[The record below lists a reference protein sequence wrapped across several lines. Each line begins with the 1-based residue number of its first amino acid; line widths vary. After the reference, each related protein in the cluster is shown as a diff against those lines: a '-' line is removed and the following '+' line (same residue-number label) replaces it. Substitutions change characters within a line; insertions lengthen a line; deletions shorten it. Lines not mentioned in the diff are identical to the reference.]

1 MYNENELVQELYGG
15 HYKKGEGEMND
26 FFKLFAQN
34 VNFPLCITTIEDVCV
49 YANKLF
55 ADIYNKDVK
64 EIVNN
69 KVEDIVLPEMAKI
82 FSDIKTTAI
91 ETNEA
96 VTREI
101 QTPKGNKM
109 STLLPLKDDN
119 GEIIYFAEI
128 LDMLRYNEVFIR
140 ENNTLKK
147 EKSIPERIMDT
158 LPDDVFFKDIN
169 GVYLYVNESCRK
181 FHEQKGQNILGK
193 TDYEVYRFTDKQ
205 MDKFVR
211 DDKTIQKTRKPI
223 YNEAR
228 FQQPDGSYL
237 YRQVI
242 KVPII
247 DDYGNLMGIAGRIV
261 DITNRVLLSQ
271 KLEVLSYTDAL
282 TNIKNRA
289 CFEEKVKKYSDAQ
302 YLPLGLIMGDANG
315 LKIVNDTLGHLEGD
329 KLLKDVA
336 YIMNEVCKNKGDVY
350 RFGGDEFIALL
361 PNTTLKECEALVN
374 EITNKCDECKEEK
387 FNISI
392 SLGASVKKDMERD
405 VYDVLK
411 EAEDKVYRKKLLQKK
426 SVKNSIL
433 TSLKEGL
440 SVKSGET
447 ESHTTRVAESAVK
460 VGAMLDLEMSQLDE
474 LKIAADLHDI
484 GKIGISEDILLK
496 KGKLTDEEYKIM
508 KTHSE
513 KGYRIINAASE
524 LKSIA
529 EAVLYHHERW
539 DGKGYP
545 MGLKGEQIPIISRI
559 ISVCDAFDVM
569 TNDRIY
575 KKAISKEEAIA
586 EVKRCSGTQFDP
598 TVVEAFLKCFDN

>member
-1 MYNENELVQELYGG
+1 
-15 HYKKGEGEMND
+15 MND
-26 FFKLFAQN
+26 FFKLFVQN
-34 VNFPLCITTIEDVCV
+34 ANFPLCIRTIEDVCV

-55 ADIYNKDVK
+55 ADIYKKDVK
-64 EIVNN
+64 EIINN
-69 KVEDIVLPEMAKI
+69 KIQDIILPEMVEV
-82 FSDIKTTAI
+82 FRNIKTTAI

-109 STLLPLKDDN
+109 STLLPLKDDS
-119 GEIIYFAEI
+119 GEITHFAEF
-128 LDMLRYNEVFIR
+128 LDMLRYNEVFVR
-140 ENNTLKK
+140 KNNTLKK

-169 GVYLYVNESCRK
+169 GVYLYINESCKK
-181 FHEQKGQNILGK
+181 FHKAKGQKDVIGK

-211 DDKTIQKTRKPI
+211 DDKIIQKTRKPI

-228 FQQPDGSYL
+228 FKNSDGGYL

-261 DITNRVLLSQ
+261 DITNRVLLNQ

-289 CFEEKVKKYSDAQ
+289 CFEEKVKKYSDVQ

-336 YIMNEVCKNKGDVY
+336 YIMNEVCKDKGEVY

-361 PNTTLKECEALVN
+361 PNTTLKECEVLVN
-374 EITNKCDECKEEK
+374 EITNKCNECKEEK

-392 SLGASVKKDMERD
+392 SLGASVKKDMDRD
-405 VYDVLK
+405 VYEVLK

-440 SVKSGET
+440 NVKSGET
-447 ESHTTRVAESAVK
+447 ESHTARVAESAVK

-496 KGKLTDEEYKIM
+496 QGKLTDEEYRIM

-513 KGYRIINAASE
+513 KGYRIINATSE
-524 LKSIA
+524 LQSIA
-529 EAVLYHHERW
+529 KAVLYHHERW
-539 DGKGYP
+539 DGTGYP

-575 KKAISKEEAIA
+575 KKAISKEDAIA

-598 TVVEAFLKCFDN
+598 KVVESFLKCFDN